1 MSPDSGHV
9 TRLGSGKNRTRHSVG
24 SEPLRHRFSIAS
36 LRGIQQPELSK
47 ELFKVIKTEGHAV
60 NSYKNA
66 GQDRVLAAS
75 QLSNWG
81 FNTGDP
87 AVSDISDKLGIILS
101 EIGEQEDLYS
111 YNLEDARCILKHIR
125 NTEGS
130 VQPARDH
137 KAKIIDEIH
146 KHKLRDP
153 DGAKVT
159 GLEQE
164 LVRAEARALV
174 AEAQL
179 TNMTRQKFKE
189 AFDLHLAATIERAEK
204 QAQLAR
210 HGRRLLALID
220 DTPVVPGEGREKFD
234 RLEDSRQIME
244 DAEADLTSWEPNLE
258 PVPMASEGLIPKKIE
273 AHANGNG
280 VNGSGVNGKAAE
292 ESEI

>member
-1 MSPDSGHV
+1 MYADLC
-9 TRLGSGKNRTRHSVG
+9 RNRTRHSVG

-111 YNLEDARCILKHIR
+111 YNLEDARCVLKHIR

-179 TNMTRQKFKE
+179 TNMVFSSL
-189 AFDLHLAATIERAEK
+189 FC
-204 QAQLAR
+204 
-210 HGRRLLALID
+210 LILPPD
-220 DTPVVPGEGREKFD
+220 NV
-234 RLEDSRQIME
+234 IY
-244 DAEADLTSWEPNLE
+244 
-258 PVPMASEGLIPKKIE
+258 
-273 AHANGNG
+273 
-280 VNGSGVNGKAAE
+280 
-292 ESEI
+292 